1 MPYCNVSPAGTP
13 KAVVD
18 RLAKEIAAVVALP
31 EVQEKLRNLGVEP
44 DGRIADA
51 FAAFQRAEISKWGK
65 VIQDAGIQAE

>member
-1 MPYCNVSPAGTP
+1 M
-13 KAVVD
+13 
-18 RLAKEIAAVVALP
+18 ALP